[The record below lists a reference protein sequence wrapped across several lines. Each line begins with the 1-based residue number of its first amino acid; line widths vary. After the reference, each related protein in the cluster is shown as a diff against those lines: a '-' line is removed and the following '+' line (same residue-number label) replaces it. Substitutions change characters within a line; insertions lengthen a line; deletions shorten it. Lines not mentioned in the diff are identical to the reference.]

1 MGKHEELRNEIDQ
14 IDRQLVQ
21 LFEKRMEVSTEIAA
35 YKLAN
40 EIPVLDAQ
48 REKNVINKNISYLHD
63 RSLDKYISEFSKHL
77 MELSRR
83 RQQECLHENKSAKT
97 C

>member
-1 MGKHEELRNEIDQ
+1 MGRHEELRNEIDQ

-21 LFEKRMEVSTEIAA
+21 LFEKRMKVSTEIAEN
-35 YKLAN
+35 KLRN
-40 EIPVLDAQ
+40 NVPVLDAQ
-48 REKNVINKNISYLHD
+48 REKMVINKNISYLND
-63 RSLDKYISEFSKHL
+63 RTLDTYISEFSKHL

-83 RQQECLHENKSAKT
+83 RQKECLHTQHTKT

>member
-1 MGKHEELRNEIDQ
+1 MGRHNELRKEIDQ

-21 LFEKRMEVSTEIAA
+21 LFEKRMKVSTEIAE

-40 EIPVLDAQ
+40 NLPVLDAQ
-48 REKNVINKNISYLHD
+48 REKMVINKNISYLND
-63 RSLDKYISEFSKHL
+63 RTLDTYISDFSKHL

-83 RQQECLHENKSAKT
+83 RQQECLHGQHTKT

>member
-1 MGKHEELRNEIDQ
+1 MGKHEELRNQIDQ

-21 LFEKRMEVSTEIAA
+21 LFEKRMEVSTEIAE

-40 EIPVLDAQ
+40 SIPVLDTQ
-48 REKNVINKNISYLHD
+48 REQSVINKNISYLND
-63 RSLDKYISEFSKHL
+63 RRLDSYISEFSKHL

-83 RQQECLHENKSAKT
+83 RQKECLQQQNTKT

>member
-1 MGKHEELRNEIDQ
+1 MGRHEELRNEIDQ

-21 LFEKRMEVSTEIAA
+21 LFEKRMKVSTEIAE
-35 YKLAN
+35 YKLRN
-40 EIPVLDAQ
+40 DVPVLDAQ
-48 REKNVINKNISYLHD
+48 REKMVINKNISYLND
-63 RSLDKYISEFSKHL
+63 RTLDTYISEFSKHL

-83 RQQECLHENKSAKT
+83 RQQECLQNQHTKT

>member
-1 MGKHEELRNEIDQ
+1 MGRHEELRKEIDQ
-14 IDRQLVQ
+14 IDRELVQ
-21 LFEKRMEVSTEIAA
+21 LVEKRMKVSTEIAE

-40 EIPVLDAQ
+40 NIPVLDAQ
-48 REKNVINKNISYLHD
+48 REKKVINKNISYLTD
-63 RSLDKYISEFSKHL
+63 RTLDSYISEFSKHL

-83 RQQECLHENKSAKT
+83 RQKECLKQYTKT

>member
-1 MGKHEELRNEIDQ
+1 MGRHEELRKEIDQ

-21 LFEKRMEVSTEIAA
+21 LFEKRMKVSTEIAE
-35 YKLAN
+35 YKLRN
-40 EIPVLDAQ
+40 NVPVLDAQ
-48 REKNVINKNISYLHD
+48 REKMVINKNISYLND
-63 RSLDKYISEFSKHL
+63 RTLDTYISEFSKHL

-83 RQQECLHENKSAKT
+83 RQQECHHTQQTKT

>member
-1 MGKHEELRNEIDQ
+1 MGRHNELRKEIDQ

-21 LFEKRMEVSTEIAA
+21 LFEKRMKVSTEIAE

-40 EIPVLDAQ
+40 NLPVLDAQ
-48 REKNVINKNISYLHD
+48 REEMVINKNISYLND
-63 RSLDKYISEFSKHL
+63 RTLDTYISDFSKHL

-83 RQQECLHENKSAKT
+83 RQQECLHGQHTKT

>member
-1 MGKHEELRNEIDQ
+1 MGKHTELRNQIDQ
-14 IDRQLVQ
+14 IDQQLVK
-21 LFEKRMEVSTEIAA
+21 LFEKRMQVSTEIAE
-35 YKLAN
+35 YKMAN

-48 REKNVINKNISYLHD
+48 REQIVIDKNISYLNDHT
-63 RSLDKYISEFSKHL
+63 LDSYISDFSKHL

-83 RQQECLHENKSAKT
+83 RQKELVGRQQTKT

>member
-1 MGKHEELRNEIDQ
+1 MGRHNELRKEIDQ

-21 LFEKRMEVSTEIAA
+21 LFEKRMKVSTEIAE

-40 EIPVLDAQ
+40 NLPVLDAQ
-48 REKNVINKNISYLHD
+48 REKMVINKDISYLND
-63 RSLDKYISEFSKHL
+63 RTLDTYISDFSKHL

-83 RQQECLHENKSAKT
+83 RQQECLHGQHTKT

>member
-1 MGKHEELRNEIDQ
+1 MGRHEELRKEIDK

-21 LFEKRMEVSTEIAA
+21 LFEKRMKVSTEIAE

-40 EIPVLDAQ
+40 NVPVLDSQ
-48 REKNVINKNISYLHD
+48 REITVINKNISYLND
-63 RSLDKYISEFSKHL
+63 RTLDTYISEFSKHL

-83 RQQECLHENKSAKT
+83 RQQECLHSQHTKT

>member
-1 MGKHEELRNEIDQ
+1 MGRHEELRKEIDQ
-14 IDRQLVQ
+14 IDRELVQ
-21 LFEKRMEVSTEIAA
+21 LVEKRMKVSTEIAE

-40 EIPVLDAQ
+40 NIPVMDAQ
-48 REKNVINKNISYLHD
+48 REKKVINKNISYLTD
-63 RSLDKYISEFSKHL
+63 RTLDSYISEFSKHL

-83 RQQECLHENKSAKT
+83 RQKECLKQHTKT

>member
-1 MGKHEELRNEIDQ
+1 MGRHEELRKEIDS

-21 LFEKRMEVSTEIAA
+21 LFEKRMKVSTEIDE

-40 EIPVLDAQ
+40 NVPVLDSQ
-48 REKNVINKNISYLHD
+48 REKMVINRNISHLNDHT
-63 RSLDKYISEFSKHL
+63 LDTYISEFSKHL

-83 RQQECLHENKSAKT
+83 RQQECLHSQHTKT

>member
-1 MGKHEELRNEIDQ
+1 MGRHEELRNEIDC

-21 LFEKRMEVSTEIAA
+21 LFEKRMKVSTEIAE

-40 EIPVLDAQ
+40 NIPVLDAQ
-48 REKNVINKNISYLHD
+48 REKIVINKNIAYLND
-63 RSLDKYISEFSKHL
+63 QTLDTYISDFSKHL

-83 RQQECLHENKSAKT
+83 RQQECLHTQHTKT

>member
-1 MGKHEELRNEIDQ
+1 MGRHEELRKEIDQ

-21 LFEKRMEVSTEIAA
+21 LFEKRMKVSTEIAE
-35 YKLAN
+35 YKLRN
-40 EIPVLDAQ
+40 NIPVLDAQ
-48 REKNVINKNISYLHD
+48 REKMVINKNMSYLND
-63 RSLDKYISEFSKHL
+63 RTLDTYISEFSKHL

-83 RQQECLHENKSAKT
+83 RQQECLHTQHTKT

>member
-1 MGKHEELRNEIDQ
+1 MGRHNELRKEIDQ

-21 LFEKRMEVSTEIAA
+21 LFEKRMKVSTEIAE

-40 EIPVLDAQ
+40 NLPVLDAQ
-48 REKNVINKNISYLHD
+48 REKMVINKNISYLND
-63 RSLDKYISEFSKHL
+63 RTLDTYISEFSKHL

-83 RQQECLHENKSAKT
+83 RQQECLHGQHTKT